1 MIFENGGAIQPPAN
15 SGALDGRIPSS
26 PSGTANGER
35 LDGVRIRKHGLNGGL
50 FVAR

>member
-26 PSGTANGER
+26 PSHSRGER
-35 LDGVRIRKHGLNGGL
+35 LDGVRIRKHRLNGGL